1 MCVLCHPT
9 DLSIKLLSVRLILI
23 YFFFNDICGMKW
35 VFAKDVSIG
44 LQFARSDMV
53 TARSEA
59 KRVVQ
64 TQNGKTGM

>member
-1 MCVLCHPT
+1 
-9 DLSIKLLSVRLILI
+9 
-23 YFFFNDICGMKW
+23 MKW

-53 TARSEA
+53 TAHSEA

-64 TQNGKTGM
+64 TQNGKKQGCE